1 MKKITY
7 FLSHYNTAKPCDWG
21 VDSKVHLDMGCG
33 ASPRNPFGAETL
45 IGVDI
50 LDPINLKF
58 ENEFTYLK
66 VNLDGIIP
74 LESESVDSISGY
86 DFLEHLPRGSTIET
100 NLFIKFMNESY
111 RILREGGVLVLVTPA
126 YPSSAAFQDPTHV
139 NFISDNTVHY
149 FVGKSPFA
157 SNLGYGFD
165 GSFKLLAQEWVG
177 PLSFVWA
184 RTPLEISKLNRW
196 LVALRFLR
204 GFSSLRKARSRISS
218 LRKPTHL
225 LWVLQKT

>member
-1 MKKITY
+1 MKKPNW
-7 FLSHYNTAKPCDWG
+7 FLSKYNTVKPNEWG
-21 VDSKVHLDMGCG
+21 VVSKVHLDMGCG
-33 ASPRNPFGAETL
+33 ASPRNPFGAESL

-50 LDPINLKF
+50 LDPSNLEF

-74 LESESVDSISGY
+74 LDSESVDSISGY
-86 DFLEHLPRGSTIET
+86 DFLEHLPRGSTLES
-100 NLFIKFMNESY
+100 NLFIKFMNESS
-111 RILREGGVLVLVTPA
+111 RILRKGGVLVLVTPA
-126 YPSSAAFQDPTHV
+126 YPSPAAFQDPTHV
-139 NFISDNTVHY
+139 NFISENTVNY
-149 FVGKSPFA
+149 FIGVNPGA

-165 GSFKLLAQEWVG
+165 GSFELLSQEWVG

-184 RTPLEISKLNRW
+184 QSPLDIADNGRKRM
-196 LVALRFLR
+196 VFQFLR